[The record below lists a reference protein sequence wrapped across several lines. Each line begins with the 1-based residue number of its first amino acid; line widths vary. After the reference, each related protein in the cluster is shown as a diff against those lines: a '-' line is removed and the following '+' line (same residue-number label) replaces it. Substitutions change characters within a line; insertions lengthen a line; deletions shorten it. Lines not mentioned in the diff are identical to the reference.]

1 MLAFFLSQLLIEPY
15 SLLRCSLVFFFLV
28 FISFLFLLLLS
39 SSALPYYAITEC
51 FSSPAPHISCVL
63 WMLGHLEAGILAHSL
78 FSTSHLSFKKK
89 PTHCFWKIP
98 TCIFLQKKILAF
110 LCQLPEPTVAVL
122 TGVSGW
128 GRDRALPS
136 WKGSAAGNI
145 PPIRQHQKIPR
156 GYSFLERQK
165 PQIAA
170 ARQLHDA
177 AAR

>member
-1 MLAFFLSQLLIEPY
+1 MQLGF
-15 SLLRCSLVFFFLV
+15 FFFLCL
-28 FISFLFLLLLS
+28 FHFSFYYYYYHLLFLTMPS
-39 SSALPYYAITEC
+39 QNVFLPRPPT
-51 FSSPAPHISCVL
+51 SPACCGCWDILRLASLLTLFSPPHICPL
-63 WMLGHLEAGILAHSL
+63 
-78 FSTSHLSFKKK
+78 KKK